1 MTCRAGELIKDI
13 TRSSI
18 KNGNLK
24 TLNLGFRLA
33 ESMDVP
39 VIEEYPASNTLEE
52 LSLAGS
58 ILRERR
64 IIDIVNLYPK
74 LSKLNVSN
82 TKITGVAVKHFV
94 SVGIKWLKLDE
105 CSEISP
111 DAVEYA
117 RGKDVEVEFNF
128 PSRRQIGFRDR
139 VAF

>member
-1 MTCRAGELIKDI
+1 MKRRSGEQIKNI
-13 TRSSI
+13 TSSSI

-24 TLNLGFRLA
+24 TLNLGFRIA

-39 VIEEYPASNTLEE
+39 VTDEYPSSNTVEE

-58 ILRERR
+58 QLREER
-64 IIDIVNLYPK
+64 IIDVVNLYPK
-74 LSKLNVSN
+74 LSKLNVSS

-94 SVGIKWLKLDE
+94 SAGIKWLKLNE

-111 DAVEYA
+111 DAIQYA
-117 RGKDVEVEFNF
+117 RGKGVEVEHTF
-128 PSRRQIGFRDR
+128 PLRRQLKFRDR